1 MARLKVGLDVWQ
13 CSCGAVI
20 LMGRMCGCGKC
31 YADVLREE
39 KQSGKV
45 ERTEKPRQVKMR
57 KPASCGSFIESF
69 LFREKK
75 K

>member
-1 MARLKVGLDVWQ
+1 MARLKLGLDVWQ

-20 LMGRMCGCGKC
+20 AMGRMCGCGKC

-39 KQSGKV
+39 KRSGRVEHTGKTRQEKV
-45 ERTEKPRQVKMR
+45 R
-57 KPASCGSFIESF
+57 KPASSGSFIESF

>member
-1 MARLKVGLDVWQ
+1 MARLKLGLDVWQ

-20 LMGRMCGCGKC
+20 AMGRMCGCGKC

-39 KQSGKV
+39 KRSGRV
-45 ERTEKPRQVKMR
+45 ENPGSPRQVKVR
-57 KPASCGSFIESF
+57 KPASSGSFIESF
-69 LFREKK
+69 LFMEKK

>member
-1 MARLKVGLDVWQ
+1 MARLTVGVDVWQ

-20 LMGRMCGCGKC
+20 LMGRMCGCGKS

-39 KQSGKV
+39 KRSGRV
-45 ERTEKPRQVKMR
+45 EQPGKPRKVKMR
-57 KPASCGSFIESF
+57 KPVSSGSFIESF